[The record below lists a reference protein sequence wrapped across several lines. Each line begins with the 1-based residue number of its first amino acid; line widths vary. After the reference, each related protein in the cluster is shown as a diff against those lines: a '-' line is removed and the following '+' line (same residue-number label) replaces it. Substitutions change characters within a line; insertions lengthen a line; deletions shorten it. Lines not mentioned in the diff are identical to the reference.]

1 MSKLSTGILIALSL
15 TLGGALV
22 ADRLIGTPQSRE
34 LERRLAELEGQSEA
48 LDKRGRAL
56 AAERARARED
66 ARALAWSERA
76 PLSPS
81 PTSAASERP
90 LPAADEGSSQ
100 APRDRETEQPAT
112 PPAPAR
118 STEQMQLSL
127 EQVFEDSSDDPSW
140 SRPTE
145 AALRDSFF
153 ATLDERSA
161 VATIECSASL
171 CRVESD
177 HDDLASFR
185 GFAEDGLFG
194 DSESFSWR
202 GPMFTSIVDGEDGGP
217 VTAVTFLAREGE
229 PLPGVAG

>member
-1 MSKLSTGILIALSL
+1 MSKLSTGILVALSL
-15 TLGGALV
+15 ILGGLLA

-34 LERRLAELEGQSEA
+34 LERRLAELETHSEA
-48 LDKRGRAL
+48 LDERGQAL
-56 AAERARARED
+56 AAERAQTRERQ
-66 ARALAWSERA
+66 RALDWSERR
-76 PLSPS
+76 PLSASPS
-81 PTSAASERP
+81 RATSRLPQAGPLDAPASGEALMDQERQ
-90 LPAADEGSSQ
+90 Q
-100 APRDRETEQPAT
+100 A
-112 PPAPAR
+112 PAPAAP

-185 GFAEDGLFG
+185 GFAEDGLLG
-194 DSESFSWR
+194 DSDSFSWR